1 LDARTAIYETRKLL
15 GGAISSSSSTIVL
28 FPVRHYQKDPH
39 GGGTLPA
46 LTRRVGRG
54 MCGIPPWAVHAVRVG
69 IRTDTG

>member
-46 LTRRVGRG
+46 LTRLVGQA
-54 MCGIPPWAVHAVRVG
+54 MCGNPRRVRFMPCELAS
-69 IRTDTG
+69 ILA